1 MPIYKQSTFVSPLD
15 PEIIRMLNISTANK
29 GCPRNIFKRSTSK
42 LIAVRNLNSVCFV
55 RRNAANS
62 AFKNLGA
69 LAQCCLMSTHFHCI
83 FLK

>member
-42 LIAVRNLNSVCFV
+42 LIAVRYLNSVSFV

>member
-1 MPIYKQSTFVSPLD
+1 MLQLQTEVV
-15 PEIIRMLNISTANK
+15 PEDYFLR
-29 GCPRNIFKRSTSK
+29 FTSK
-42 LIAVRNLNSVCFV
+42 LIAVRNLNSVSFV

-69 LAQCCLMSTHFHCI
+69 LAQCCLMSAHFHCI